1 MPIATCPGQFH
12 SQKLWLKSN
21 VVLIV
26 HDSEPFML
34 TATVLQITNTLQ
46 KDSSTAKPCHAT

>member
-34 TATVLQITNTLQ
+34 TATVNTSQ